1 MYRGVGALRAVLARA
16 HVTAG
21 TDGGGGVQ
29 VVPVEAVGVDG
40 PPGVPCL
47 ATEADGEEFSGFAV
61 AFAVVADRACYPQVG
76 AAVGHVRQLAHDAP
90 WGGESVV
97 YVPQGA
103 GAAEVREV
111 EAGGG
116 LTFGDVSGAVDTHEG
131 ERDAAQVGAL
141 QRGQPMADGL
151 VTNAEDPA

>member
-1 MYRGVGALRAVLARA
+1 M
-16 HVTAG
+16 
-21 TDGGGGVQ
+21 
-29 VVPVEAVGVDG
+29 
-40 PPGVPCL
+40 
-47 ATEADGEEFSGFAV
+47 
-61 AFAVVADRACYPQVG
+61 VADRACYPQVG

-97 YVPQGA
+97 HVPQGA
-103 GAAEVREV
+103 GAADVREV

-116 LTFGDVSGAVDTHEG
+116 LTFGDVSGAVNTHEG

>member
-16 HVTAG
+16 HITAG

-97 YVPQGA
+97 HVP
-103 GAAEVREV
+103 
-111 EAGGG
+111 
-116 LTFGDVSGAVDTHEG
+116 
-131 ERDAAQVGAL
+131 
-141 QRGQPMADGL
+141 
-151 VTNAEDPA
+151 